1 MLQILHKTD
10 KLRDEWTVRK
20 VVSNYKNGITVFDNA
35 VQRGLVWD
43 IERKSRLIRSTIL
56 NRPIPPIYASKHEE
70 IYSNLDGKQRSH
82 TYVEFLDDEFVLE
95 GLDPIE
101 VMNTETGEVE
111 DVELNGKCFSELP
124 QEIQDAITDS
134 TITVIVLNN
143 ATEDEECEIF
153 FDINNG
159 KPMNAITV
167 SRVRAKS
174 RKEIVELGAHE
185 LFKNAL
191 TEKALEKY
199 TNEDIVVK
207 SWAMLHEESPAMDTK
222 YIRSLMK
229 EAEITEDDKMQLG
242 MCFDRVIET
251 YKTILNEDKKIAKR
265 VITRTHMISIM
276 RVVWRSIEEDKT
288 VEQFSKWFM
297 SFFNGKRSATNNVIY
312 NTAAGTGSG
321 KVASVKKRLEELE
334 KSYNDFF
341 IK

>member
-124 QEIQDAITDS
+124 QELQDAITDS

-174 RKEIVELGAHE
+174 RKEIVELGSHE

-191 TEKALEKY
+191 TEKALAQY

-222 YIRSLMK
+222 YIRSLMRDV
-229 EAEITEDDKMQLG
+229 EITEDDKIQLG

-276 RVVWRSIEEDKT
+276 RVAWRSIEEDKT

-297 SFFNGKRSATNNVIY
+297 SFFNGKRSATNNSTY

-321 KVASVKKRLEELE
+321 KAASVKKRLEELE

>member
-124 QEIQDAITDS
+124 QELQDAITDS

-174 RKEIVELGAHE
+174 RKEIVELGSHE

-191 TEKALEKY
+191 TEKALAQY

-222 YIRSLMK
+222 YIRSLMRDV
-229 EAEITEDDKMQLG
+229 EITEDDKIQLG

-276 RVVWRSIEEDKT
+276 RVAWRSIEEDKT

-297 SFFNGKRSATNNVIY
+297 SFFNGKRSATNNATY

-321 KVASVKKRLEELE
+321 KAASVKKRLEELE

-341 IK
+341 TK